1 MASPAN
7 NGAASA
13 PKSFKERWEEMSAGT
28 RRKVAMLGGIGA
40 VLLIAFVVVSGG
52 GTGSGQRNAKGR
64 IENALIVPE
73 GSSDLGAAG
82 VAKDM
87 KEVSRR
93 LREIEGENARL
104 KAMIER
110 RQNGQDGAASTEARL
125 QSELS
130 ELRRQVTDMQQRGM
144 QQGTGPSGRP
154 TVAPGTPLN
163 PNPPQPAG
171 LPQAAPGAAGPG
183 RGPAGTA
190 NGPDS
195 QPIAAAPAAYGGIR
209 TIKPEEAPAPAAE
222 TVKPREEI
230 PQFYLPSGTMIT
242 GVLLAGV
249 DAPTGKSAMKD
260 PIPVLARIKH
270 DAILPNRYRAD
281 VKECFA
287 LLEATGDLASERAMM
302 RLTNI
307 SCVRRD
313 RAVIDVPI
321 AGYAVGE
328 DGRAGMRGRLVSKQG
343 QVLAKAVMAGFA
355 EGISSAFGGQNQNLF
370 RPSGQEIN
378 YQSIPEAGAIGGA
391 SSALDRVAAYYLSL
405 ADQMHPTVEI
415 DSGRRVTL
423 VLLKGRQMATLS
435 GEPQKSQQPG
445 ISAR

>member
-1 MASPAN
+1 MAAPNTSPPA
-7 NGAASA
+7 A
-13 PKSFKERWEEMSAGT
+13 PKTFKERWEAMPAGT
-28 RRKVAMLGGIGA
+28 RRKVAMLGGLGA
-40 VLLIAFVVVSGG
+40 VMIVAFVVVSGG
-52 GTGSGQRNAKGR
+52 GTGTGMRNAKGR
-64 IENALIVPE
+64 IENALMVPD
-73 GSSDLGAAG
+73 GSRDLGAAG
-82 VAKDM
+82 VANDM

-93 LREIEGENARL
+93 LREIEGENARMR
-104 KAMIER
+104 AMIDR
-110 RQNGQDGAASTEARL
+110 RQNGEDGGVSTEARL

-130 ELRRQVTDMQQRGM
+130 ELRRQISDLQRGAP
-144 QQGTGPSGRP
+144 QQGGSGRP
-154 TVAPGTPLN
+154 VVAPGTPLF
-163 PNPPQPAG
+163 PNQQRPGAPGQPTQPAT
-171 LPQAAPGAAGPG
+171 GPG
-183 RGPAGTA
+183 PGPVGTGV
-190 NGPDS
+190 GPEA

-209 TIKPEEAPAPAAE
+209 TIKPEEPPAPPATA
-222 TVKPREEI
+222 KAKEEI
-230 PQFYLPSGTMIT
+230 PQMYLPSGSMIS

-343 QVLAKAVMAGFA
+343 QVLAKAMMAGFA
-355 EGISSAFGGQNQNLF
+355 EGISSAFGGQNQNVF
-370 RPSGQEIN
+370 RPSGQEIE
-378 YQSIPEAGAIGGA
+378 YQSVPEAGAIGGA
-391 SSALDRVAAYYLSL
+391 SSALDRVAAYYLNL
-405 ADQMHPTVEI
+405 ADQLHPTVEI
-415 DSGRRVTL
+415 DSGRRITI
-423 VLLKGRQMATLS
+423 VLLRGRQLAALS
-435 GEPQKSQQPG
+435 GEPEKSQQPV

>member
-1 MASPAN
+1 MAASN
-7 NGAASA
+7 SNGASAA
-13 PKSFKERWEEMSAGT
+13 PKTFKARWEEMPAGT

-52 GTGSGQRNAKGR
+52 GSGSGQRNAKGR

-104 KAMIER
+104 KAMIDR
-110 RQNGQDGAASTEARL
+110 RQSGQDGAASTEARL

-130 ELRRQVTDMQQRGM
+130 ELRRQFNEMQQRGM
-144 QQGTGPSGRP
+144 QGSGPSGRP
-154 TVAPGTPLN
+154 AVAPGTPLN
-163 PNPPQPAG
+163 PNQPPQMGGP
-171 LPQAAPGAAGPG
+171 PQAAPGGTGPG

-190 NGPDS
+190 NGPET
-195 QPIAAAPAAYGGIR
+195 QPIASAPAAYGGIR
-209 TIKPEEAPAPAAE
+209 TIKPEEPPQAPVESA
-222 TVKPREEI
+222 KPKQEI

-343 QVLAKAVMAGFA
+343 QVLAKAVLAGFA

-423 VLLKGRQMATLS
+423 VLLKGRQLATLS
-435 GEPQKSQQPG
+435 EPPKSQQPG
-445 ISAR
+445 IGAR